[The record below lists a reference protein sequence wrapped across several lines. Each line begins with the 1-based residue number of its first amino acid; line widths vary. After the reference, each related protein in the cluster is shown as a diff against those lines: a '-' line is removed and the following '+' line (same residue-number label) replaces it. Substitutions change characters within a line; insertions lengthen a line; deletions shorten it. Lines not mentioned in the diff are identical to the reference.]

1 MNPFRK
7 IRSFYVE
14 TVIELKRATWPTP
27 PELRESTVVVIAGVA
42 VLGFFI
48 SVADFS
54 LSESVELV
62 TILIRG

>member
-7 IRSFYVE
+7 VRSFYAE

-27 PELRESTVVVIAGVA
+27 SELRESTGVVIAGVA

-54 LSESVELV
+54 LSESVQLV
-62 TILIRG
+62 TRWLRG

>member
-1 MNPFRK
+1 LNPFRK